1 MWIRIKERNENSYI
15 NHTEFD
21 ITMTEN
27 FTHIWYC
34 IKAIMEMEMVHVS
47 EILSG
52 AGWKPFE
59 TRPIGPLGLIAMPGC
74 EALGERMNKYLKDW
88 REGIGEQDEDLYT
101 FPGYNLDTFL
111 LSIKCPRFGTGE
123 GKGLLNQSVR
133 GYDIYIIS
141 DVTAHQIRYKMYGE
155 SVPMSPDDHY
165 ADLKRVIAAIGGKAR
180 RITVIMP
187 FLYESRQHRRS
198 SRESMDCAL
207 MLQELS
213 SMGVENI
220 ITFDAHDP
228 RVQNAIPLTG
238 FENFVPTYQMM
249 KSLCRKV
256 KDLEIDKQHMMI
268 VSPDEGAITRNIY
281 YSTVLGLDLGMFY
294 KRRDYS
300 KVVDGRNKIIAHE
313 YMGDSVEGK
322 DIIVADDI
330 ISTGDSV
337 LDLLRELKRRNARR
351 IYVAATFCFFT
362 NGVEAFNEAYES
374 GMLAGVLGTNLNY
387 LSPEVRNAPWFI
399 EVDMSKYMA
408 YIVATLNHDHSLDAL
423 ISPLNRIKNLIEKY
437 KAKENV

>member
-1 MWIRIKERNENSYI
+1 M
-15 NHTEFD
+15 
-21 ITMTEN
+21 
-27 FTHIWYC
+27 
-34 IKAIMEMEMVHVS
+34 S

-52 AGWKPFE
+52 ASWKPFE
-59 TRPIGPLGLIAMPGC
+59 TRPIGPLGIIAMPGC
-74 EALGERMNKYLKDW
+74 EALCQRVNAYLKDW

-133 GYDIYIIS
+133 GYDIYIVT
-141 DVTAHQIRYKMYGE
+141 DVTAHQIEYQMYGKN
-155 SVPMSPDDHY
+155 VPMSPDDHY

-213 SMGVENI
+213 GMGVENI

-238 FENFVPTYQMM
+238 FENFMPTYQMV
-249 KSLCRKV
+249 KALCRNV
-256 KDLEIDKQHMMI
+256 KDLSIDKQHMMV
-268 VSPDEGAITRNIY
+268 VSPDEGAMSRNIY
-281 YSTVLGLDLGMFY
+281 YSTVMGLNLGMFY

-300 KVVDGRNKIIAHE
+300 TVVNGRNPIVAHE
-313 YMGDSVEGK
+313 YMGDSVRGK
-322 DIIVADDI
+322 DVIVADDI
-330 ISTGDSV
+330 IATGDSM
-337 LDLLRELKRRNARR
+337 LDLIRDLKRRHANR
-351 IYVAATFCFFT
+351 IFIAATFCFFT
-362 NGVEAFNEAYES
+362 NGIKAFNEAYKRGS
-374 GMLAGVLGTNLNY
+374 LGGVLGTNLTY
-387 LSPEVRNAPWFI
+387 LPPEVENAPWFI
-399 EVDMSKYMA
+399 KADMSKFLA
-408 YIVATLNHDHSLDAL
+408 YIIATLNHDHSLDSL
-423 ISPLNRIKNLIEKY
+423 MNPLGRIVNVLKKY
-437 KAKENV
+437 KNGEEI

>member
-1 MWIRIKERNENSYI
+1 MWMRIKERNENSYI

-27 FTHIWYC
+27 FTHLWYC
-34 IKAIMEMEMVHVS
+34 IIAIMEMEMVHVS

-155 SVPMSPDDHY
+155 AVPMSPDDHY

-187 FLYESRQHRRS
+187 FLYESRQHRKS

-213 SMGVENI
+213 GMGVENI

-249 KSLCRKV
+249 KGLCRKV

>member
-1 MWIRIKERNENSYI
+1 MWMRIKERNENSYI

-34 IKAIMEMEMVHVS
+34 IIAIMEMEMVHVS

-155 SVPMSPDDHY
+155 AVPMSPDDHY

-187 FLYESRQHRRS
+187 FLYESRQHRKS

-213 SMGVENI
+213 GMGVENI

-249 KSLCRKV
+249 KALCRKV